1 MLQPGFS
8 DPGILRDHGILSSL
22 MFLRVSV
29 SPCLRVSV
37 SPCLRVSV
45 SPCLRVSVPPWWILS
60 FIQ

>member
-29 SPCLRVSV
+29 
-37 SPCLRVSV
+37 
-45 SPCLRVSVPPWWILS
+45 PPWWILS